1 METLVTICLEMLGGL
16 LDFLLLGQ
24 FSYLSAKR
32 RLKHMQATKVIETQ
46 KTFDRNTVKR
56 LLKDPSISTYLFSK
70 TNYKTLL
77 HDKDIQKQFNE
88 AISKYV

>member
-32 RLKHMQATKVIETQ
+32 RLKHMQATKVIETE
-46 KTFDRNTVKR
+46 KPFDRNTIKHM
-56 LLKDPSISTYLFSK
+56 LKDPGINTYLFSR
-70 TNYKTLL
+70 TNYKKLL
-77 HDKDIQKQFNE
+77 HDKAMQKQFNE

>member
-1 METLVTICLEMLGGL
+1 METLVTICFELVGGL
-16 LDFLLLGQ
+16 LDVLLLGQ
-24 FSYLSAKR
+24 FSYFTTKR
-32 RLKHMQATKVIETQ
+32 RLKHMQATGMIETQ
-46 KTFDRNTVKR
+46 KPFDRNTVKR

-88 AISKYV
+88 TISNYV